1 MTDADYVRYRRF
13 IRDEVDGEALYR
25 YLSRYEN
32 DPGLSEIFQ
41 RLAESEKRHYGFW
54 AERIERSGR
63 SVPRYR
69 PSLKVRLLGYAAR
82 LFGSS
87 SIIPYV
93 ARMEDAARTTYD
105 GIPEAVAHGLPGDER
120 SHARLFR
127 EIGNSGAISRSGVP
141 IAQLEGRH
149 AATNANA
156 LRAAV
161 LGANDGLVSNLSL
174 VMGVAG
180 ADPGA
185 SVVLLGGLAGLL
197 AGALSMALGEWIS
210 VRSAAE
216 AIQHQLDTEAEELE
230 SFPEEE
236 EEELTLIYRAKGLD
250 PDEARG
256 AARRII
262 GNKDE
267 ALETLAREE
276 LGISKTEAGNAWTAA
291 AVSFLTF
298 AAGAILPVIPW
309 FFAEGL
315 AAALATIVM
324 AGLGLFVAGA
334 ATSFFT
340 RRGLLFAGGRMLLL
354 GLAAAAVTF
363 SIGALVG
370 VEVSG

>member
-1 MTDADYVRYRRF
+1 
-13 IRDEVDGEALYR
+13 
-25 YLSRYEN
+25 
-32 DPGLSEIFQ
+32 
-41 RLAESEKRHYGFW
+41 
-54 AERIERSGR
+54 
-63 SVPRYR
+63 
-69 PSLKVRLLGYAAR
+69 
-82 LFGSS
+82 
-87 SIIPYV
+87 
-93 ARMEDAARTTYD
+93 
-105 GIPEAVAHGLPGDER
+105 
-120 SHARLFR
+120 
-127 EIGNSGAISRSGVP
+127 
-141 IAQLEGRH
+141 
-149 AATNANA
+149 
-156 LRAAV
+156 
-161 LGANDGLVSNLSL
+161 
-174 VMGVAG
+174 
-180 ADPGA
+180 
-185 SVVLLGGLAGLL
+185 
-197 AGALSMALGEWIS
+197 MALGEWIS

-267 ALETLAREE
+267 ALETVAREE